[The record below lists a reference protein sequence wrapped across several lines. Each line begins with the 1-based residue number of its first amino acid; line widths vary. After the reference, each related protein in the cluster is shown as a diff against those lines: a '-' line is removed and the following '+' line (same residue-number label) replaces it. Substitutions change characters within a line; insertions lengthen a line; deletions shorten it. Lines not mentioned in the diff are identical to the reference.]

1 MASGGLLPLQITGY
15 TDNEFQNQLSGGTY
29 SCMLNPESIKWNKR
43 IEYNKQ
49 QPPDS
54 SSAAQKYQRT
64 PSDSLDFD
72 IVIDCTGIVDS
83 KRVNLSDE
91 IASLERIVFAY
102 NGKIH
107 RPNFVKIQWGKN
119 LMFKGVLVSMNT
131 NYTLFRPDGSPIRA
145 KLSLSFEQYISPGTI
160 NKTDNRQS
168 PDVTHLVKVIE
179 GQSLPMICYRAWND
193 PFKYIDVA
201 SYNKLNKFRQLK
213 GHSNL
218 ILPPVSL

>member
-1 MASGGLLPLQITGY
+1 MASGVLLPLQITGY
-15 TDNEFQNQLSGGTY
+15 TDNEFQNQLSGGAY

-64 PSDSLDFD
+64 PSDSFDFD

-91 IASLERIVFAY
+91 IAALERIVFAY

-119 LMFKGVLVSMNT
+119 LIFKGVLVSMNT
-131 NYTLFRPDGSPIRA
+131 TYTLFRPDGSPIRA
-145 KLSLSFEQYISPGTI
+145 KLSLSFEQYISPSTI

-201 SYNKLNKFRQLK
+201 AYNKLNKFRQLK
-213 GHSNL
+213 GQQNL
-218 ILPPVSL
+218 ILPPVNL